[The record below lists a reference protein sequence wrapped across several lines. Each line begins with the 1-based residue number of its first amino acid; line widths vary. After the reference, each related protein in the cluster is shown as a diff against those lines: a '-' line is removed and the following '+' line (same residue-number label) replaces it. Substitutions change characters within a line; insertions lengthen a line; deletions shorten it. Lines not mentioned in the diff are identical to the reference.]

1 MATSSMWMKNT
12 MRPPKRSVI
21 RPSGRRTRE
30 PVRIGRATIRPNWD
44 SLRPSS
50 SLMRMPMIENIVHTA
65 KFTAK
70 DKVLMPRTEYCF

>member
-1 MATSSMWMKNT
+1 M
-12 MRPPKRSVI
+12 
-21 RPSGRRTRE
+21 
-30 PVRIGRATIRPNWD
+30 IGRATIRPNWD